1 MVLQKIIQIPVVNKI
16 YKPVPQEK
24 VVDVYKEVIVEKI
37 VEVPEEEIVPRDV
50 NLTVKAGVVRVNEMT
65 NQMELN
71 TRVIRSHLN
80 PRQVAEFEATSRQ
93 LADFTAE
100 NEAIK
105 AQITALQERLAL
117 TPPERIA
124 AAQNDQQLLYKEIQ
138 RMREMLM
145 QQTRER
151 DMIRTEVSRPQE
163 VELTEHVDSTAV
175 DSLMHDIELVKS
187 KNLQLRDYLENVRK
201 VAHKNSVSRAEA
213 HRPRTAFSLA
223 KTSEIKVSGAG
234 YASHIGL
241 STSPGGRMGHAVTH
255 HTTTHHATSHVH
267 STVNHLSRSPTPTR
281 GGIVAGVTRSPVLG

>member
-1 MVLQKIIQIPVVNKI
+1 MEKIVQIPVVNKI

-24 VVDVYKEVIVEKI
+24 IVDVIKEVIVERI

-50 NLTVKAGVVRVNEMT
+50 NLTVKAGIVKVNEMT
-65 NQMELN
+65 NNMELN

-80 PRQVAEFEATSRQ
+80 PRQVSEFEATSRQ

-105 AQITALQERLAL
+105 AQITALQERLSL

-124 AAQNDQQLLYKEIQ
+124 AAQTDQQMLYQEIQ

-151 DMIRTEVSRPQE
+151 DVLRTEVSRPQE
-163 VELTEHVDSTAV
+163 VNLTEHVDSSAV
-175 DSLMHDIELVKS
+175 DQLMHDIDLVKT
-187 KNLQLRDYLENVRK
+187 KNLQLRDYLDHVRQ

-213 HRPRTAFSLA
+213 HRPRAALSLA

-234 YASHIGL
+234 YNSYATGL
-241 STSPGGRMGHAVTH
+241 STSPVGRTYAHNHTTRTAHHVS
-255 HTTTHHATSHVH
+255 HTTTTMNTSA
-267 STVNHLSRSPTPTR
+267 RIGTPQR
-281 GGIVAGVTRSPVLG
+281 GGLLRTPVSRR